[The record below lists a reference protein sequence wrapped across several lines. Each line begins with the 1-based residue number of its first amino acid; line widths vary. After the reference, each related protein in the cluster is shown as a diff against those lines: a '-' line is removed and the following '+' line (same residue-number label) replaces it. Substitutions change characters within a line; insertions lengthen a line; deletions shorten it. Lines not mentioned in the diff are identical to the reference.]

1 MVKRSAKTTA
11 PERSWAELLPKIEPL
26 VYQVHAGKA
35 LGTAFAVSVSGPADG
50 GHHTMFA
57 TAWHVVKDVVQT
69 ADPLELI
76 RQDGTPLSKL
86 TTGPVAVY
94 PVGPPECD
102 TALICAP
109 TREPLVDPSALLAIP
124 LETMLPRGADVG
136 WLGFPGLA
144 YPELC
149 FFRGVVS
156 GYSERPPI
164 YLIDGVA
171 INGVSGGPA
180 FDRTGLLIGL
190 VSAYVPNQLDERR
203 TLPGLMILTPLN
215 MVRLWM
221 QEIFRATVRTVVL

>member
-1 MVKRSAKTTA
+1 V
-11 PERSWAELLPKIEPL
+11 ELIPRIEPL

-35 LGTAFAVSVSGPADG
+35 LGTAFVISITGPVDG
-50 GHHTMFA
+50 SRNAMFV

-69 ADPLELI
+69 HDPLDLA
-76 RQDGTPLSKL
+76 RRDGTLLSTL
-86 TTGPVAVY
+86 TTGPAAVY
-94 PVGPPECD
+94 PIGPPECD

-109 TREPLVDPSALLAIP
+109 MREPLVDPAALPAMP
-124 LETMLPRGADVG
+124 LQTMLPRGAEVG
-136 WLGFPGLA
+136 WLGFPGLV

-156 GYSERPPI
+156 GYREPPPI

-180 FDRTGLLIGL
+180 FDRTGLLAGF
-190 VSAYVPNQLDERR
+190 VSAYVPNQVSGGN

-215 MVRLWM
+215 LVRLWM
-221 QEIFRATVRTVVL
+221 QEIFGATVRMRE

>member
-1 MVKRSAKTTA
+1 MAKRLLRARYRERPW
-11 PERSWAELLPKIEPL
+11 PEVITQIEPL

-35 LGTAFAVSVSGPADG
+35 LGTAFAVSVTGPADG

-57 TAWHVVKDVVQT
+57 TAWHVIKDIVQT
-69 ADPLELI
+69 TDPLELI
-76 RQDGTPLSKL
+76 RSDGTPLSKL

-109 TREPLVDPSALLAIP
+109 TREPLVEPSALLAMP

-136 WLGFPGLA
+136 WLGFPGLV

-171 INGVSGGPA
+171 INGVSGGLA

-190 VSAYVPNQLDERR
+190 VSAYVPNQVDERR

-221 QEIFRATVRTVVL
+221 REIFGATVRMRE

>member
-1 MVKRSAKTTA
+1 MAKRSAKTIFQ
-11 PERSWAELLPKIEPL
+11 ERPWAELIPKIEPL

-35 LGTAFAVSVSGPADG
+35 LGTTFMVSVTGPADG
-50 GHHTMFA
+50 SHHAMFA

-69 ADPLELI
+69 TDPLELI
-76 RQDGTPLSKL
+76 RRDGVPLSKL
-86 TTGPVAVY
+86 ITGPVAVY
-94 PVGPPECD
+94 PIGPPEGD

-109 TREPLVDPSALLAIP
+109 TREPLVEPSALLPIP

-221 QEIFRATVRTVVL
+221 QEIFGATVRMRE